1 MRVKSLVLTIGTLI
15 VAALPVL
22 AHHSFAAEYDANDP
36 MTLRGTVVKFDWVN
50 PHARLYLEVKGPDGK
65 SVQWELEAG
74 NITTLQRRGWKRD
87 TLKPGDEIVVTGY
100 RAKDGSNVGAA
111 STVKTPDGKRFFVG
125 STTDGSPQPP
135 KEETDSSPKY

>member
-1 MRVKSLVLTIGTLI
+1 MSLRNLVLTAGVLF

-22 AHHSFAAEYDANDP
+22 AHHSFAAEYDANDAI
-36 MTLRGTVVKFDWVN
+36 TLRGTVVKFDWVN
-50 PHARLYLEVKGPDGK
+50 PHARLYLEVKDESGK
-65 SVQWELEAG
+65 VIQWELEAG

-87 TLKPGDEIVVTGY
+87 TLKPGDEVVVTGY

-111 STVKTPDGKRFFVG
+111 STIKTPEGKRFFVG

-135 KEETDSSPKY
+135 KEETEPSQKY